1 VRGIISPIDST
12 LLKNKKANCPTRSV
26 NYTRKNKV
34 MGLFD
39 RIKRVVSSNLN
50 DLVNKAEDPEKM
62 LEQAILEMQEDLVQL
77 RQGVAQAIAAQKRSE
92 KQYNDAQNEINKW
105 QRNAQLAL
113 QKGDENLARQAL
125 ERKKT
130 YTDTSTA
137 LKASL
142 DTQSTQV
149 ETLKRNLIQLESKIS
164 EAKTKKEML
173 RARITTAKA
182 QEQLQNMVSGMNT
195 SSAMSAFERME
206 EKVLMQ
212 EARAQSAGEL
222 AGADLESQF
231 ARLEGSSDVD
241 DELAALKAQ
250 MLPPATPQNQAQ
262 LPPQQETTA
271 PNPKSNEVVDAELD
285 SLRKQLDQL

>member
-1 VRGIISPIDST
+1 
-12 LLKNKKANCPTRSV
+12 
-26 NYTRKNKV
+26 

-39 RIKRVVSSNLN
+39 RIRRVVSSNLN
-50 DLVNKAEDPEKM
+50 DMVSKAEDPEKM

-77 RQGVAQAIAAQKRSE
+77 RQGVAQAIAAQKRTE

-125 ERKKT
+125 ERKKSF
-130 YTDTSTA
+130 TDSGSA
-137 LKASL
+137 LKESL
-142 DTQSTQV
+142 DQQTTQV
-149 ETLKRNLIQLESKIS
+149 ETLKRSLIQLESKIS

-173 RARITTAKA
+173 KARITAAKA
-182 QEQLQNMVSGMNT
+182 QEQLQGMVRGMNT

-222 AGADLESQF
+222 AGTDLESQF
-231 ARLEGSSDVD
+231 AKLEAGSDVD

-250 MLPPATPQNQAQ
+250 MSLGPASATNQPQ
-262 LPPQQETTA
+262 LPAESTA
-271 PNPKSNEVVDAELD
+271 PSAQQSKPKENEVVDAELET
-285 SLRKQLDQL
+285 LRKQLDQM

>member
-1 VRGIISPIDST
+1 
-12 LLKNKKANCPTRSV
+12 
-26 NYTRKNKV
+26 

-39 RIKRVVSSNLN
+39 RIKRVVGANLN
-50 DLVNKAEDPEKM
+50 DLVSKAEDPEKM

-77 RQGVAQAIAAQKRSE
+77 RQGVAQTIAAQKRSE

-130 YTDTSTA
+130 YTETSTA
-137 LKASL
+137 LKTSL
-142 DTQSTQV
+142 DQQSTQV

-173 RARITTAKA
+173 KARITTAKA

-212 EARAQSAGEL
+212 EARAQSSAEL
-222 AGADLESQF
+222 ASADLETQF
-231 ARLEGSSDVD
+231 AQLEAGSDVD
-241 DELAALKAQ
+241 DELAAMKAS
-250 MLPPATPQNQAQ
+250 LAPATPVNQPQ
-262 LPPQQETTA
+262 LPPQQEQQSTA
-271 PNPKSNEVVDAELD
+271 PKSNDVVDSDLEA
-285 SLRKQLDQL
+285 LRKQLDQM

>member
-1 VRGIISPIDST
+1 
-12 LLKNKKANCPTRSV
+12 
-26 NYTRKNKV
+26 

-39 RIKRVVSSNLN
+39 RIKRVVSANLN

-77 RQGVAQAIAAQKRSE
+77 RQGVAQAIAAQKRTE
-92 KQYNDAQNEINKW
+92 KQYNEAQNDINKW

-130 YTDTSTA
+130 STETGSA
-137 LKASL
+137 LKISL
-142 DTQSTQV
+142 DQQTATV
-149 ETLKRNLIQLESKIS
+149 ENLKRNLIQLESKIS

-173 RARITTAKA
+173 KARITAAKA
-182 QEQLQNMVSGMNT
+182 QEQLQGMVRGMNT
-195 SSAMSAFERME
+195 TGAMAAFERME

-212 EARAQSAGEL
+212 EARAQSAAEI
-222 AGADLESQF
+222 AGANLENQFAALES
-231 ARLEGSSDVD
+231 SSDVD

-250 MLPPATPQNQAQ
+250 MTLPGGAPHQQA
-262 LPPQQETTA
+262 LPPQQTSTA
-271 PNPKSNEVVDAELD
+271 KPEVVDAELD
-285 SLRKQLDQL
+285 SLRKQLDQM

>member
-1 VRGIISPIDST
+1 
-12 LLKNKKANCPTRSV
+12 
-26 NYTRKNKV
+26 

-39 RIKRVVSSNLN
+39 RIKRVVGANLN

-77 RQGVAQAIAAQKRSE
+77 RQGVAQAIASQKRTE
-92 KQYNDAQNEINKW
+92 KQYNDAQNEVNKW

-130 YTDTSTA
+130 YTETSTA

-142 DTQSTQV
+142 DPQVGQV
-149 ETLKRNLIQLESKIS
+149 ETLKRSLIQLESKIS

-173 RARITTAKA
+173 KARITTAKA
-182 QEQLQNMVSGMNT
+182 QEQLQGMVSGMNS
-195 SSAMSAFERME
+195 SSAMAAFERME

-212 EARAQSAGEL
+212 EARAQSMGEL
-222 AGADLESQF
+222 ASADLETQF
-231 ARLEGSSDVD
+231 AQLESGSDVD

-250 MLPPATPQNQAQ
+250 MLPPAAAPNQPQ
-262 LPPQQETTA
+262 LPPEQTTTA
-271 PNPKSNEVVDAELD
+271 KSNEVVDSELE
-285 SLRKQLDQL
+285 SLRKQLDQM

>member
-1 VRGIISPIDST
+1 
-12 LLKNKKANCPTRSV
+12 
-26 NYTRKNKV
+26 

-77 RQGVAQAIAAQKRSE
+77 RQGVAQTIAAQKRSE

-182 QEQLQNMVSGMNT
+182 QEQLQGMVRGMNT

-212 EARAQSAGEL
+212 ESRAQALGEMAGEN
-222 AGADLESQF
+222 LESQF
-231 ARLEGSSDVD
+231 ARLEGSNDVD

-250 MLPPATPQNQAQ
+250 MLPPATPQSQAQ

-271 PNPKSNEVVDAELD
+271 PKSNEVVDAELD

>member
-1 VRGIISPIDST
+1 
-12 LLKNKKANCPTRSV
+12 
-26 NYTRKNKV
+26 

-130 YTDTSTA
+130 YTDTSAA
-137 LKASL
+137 LKSSL

-173 RARITTAKA
+173 KARITTAKA
-182 QEQLQNMVSGMNT
+182 QEQLQGMVRGMNT

-212 EARAQSAGEL
+212 EARAQAQGEL
-222 AGADLESQF
+222 AGADLETQF
-231 ARLEGSSDVD
+231 AQLEGGSDVD

-250 MLPPATPQNQAQ
+250 MLPPATPVTQAQ
-262 LPPQQETTA
+262 LPPQQETT
-271 PNPKSNEVVDAELD
+271 PPKSNEVVDAELD

>member
-1 VRGIISPIDST
+1 
-12 LLKNKKANCPTRSV
+12 
-26 NYTRKNKV
+26 

-39 RIKRVVSSNLN
+39 RIKRVVGANLN

-77 RQGVAQAIAAQKRSE
+77 RQGVAQTIAAQKRSE

-130 YTDTSTA
+130 YTDTSAA

-182 QEQLQNMVSGMNT
+182 QEQLQGMVSGMNT
-195 SSAMSAFERME
+195 SSAMAAFERME

-212 EARAQSAGEL
+212 EARAQSAQEL
-222 AGADLESQF
+222 AGADLETQF
-231 ARLEGSSDVD
+231 ARLESGSDVD

-250 MLPPATPQNQAQ
+250 MLPPASPQSQPQ
-262 LPPQQETTA
+262 LLPQQETNA
-271 PNPKSNEVVDAELD
+271 PKSNEVVDAELD
-285 SLRKQLDQL
+285 SLRKQLDQM